1 MNRREKKRDIYVYHG
16 TNQLNEQ
23 RKHVVNKIDGKT
35 KSSVAVTTCNVSRP
49 SGTIVAIT

>member
-1 MNRREKKRDIYVYHG
+1 MYRREKVWFIAYHG